1 MQTTTIPNQRTLPLL
16 IGFLHFRNC
25 ILRTV
30 GYVVTSLL
38 FEKKWYCITLRL
50 SVDGVNIPYVILFN

>member
-16 IGFLHFRNC
+16 ICFLHFRNC

-38 FEKKWYCITLRL
+38 FEKK
-50 SVDGVNIPYVILFN
+50 PYACQLMESISHMLFYLIKQS